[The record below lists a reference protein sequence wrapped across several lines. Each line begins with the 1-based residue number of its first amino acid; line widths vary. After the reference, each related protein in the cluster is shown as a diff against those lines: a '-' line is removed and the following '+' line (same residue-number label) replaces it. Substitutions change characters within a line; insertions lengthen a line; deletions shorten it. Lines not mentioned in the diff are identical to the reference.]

1 MDNQFGKQLSKSVL
15 EIDLQMGE
23 LAGGYAALLAFSTAN
38 GERRLFVA
46 KEEATRICTQLNT
59 LLGELQ
65 KSTKECDKEESRI
78 RKEYQ
83 AACQMVIKTKEK
95 DVELKKQYE
104 GLQIQLL
111 QSKDMKPKNLQVLQ
125 KKVFE
130 ADKSS
135 KKGEADYKAAVEK
148 QNKTRDT
155 YYQLLGGIMGIL
167 EKFDRTR
174 VETMKKLMLE
184 YAKLQEGFAASLS
197 EQLEKFGRAIE
208 NVNVDRDMQSFISK
222 TKSGNKRPPFEAFEP
237 VDNKI
242 IKQLTLS
249 KFPVDFGA
257 RRNTMKK
264 SANLIIPPSGSA
276 IGNVVTGAKTPTVS
290 NSGESSPKLGLSS
303 SSSRKSIGASSAGP
317 LLGLTGSG
325 NGNVSTKNLIG
336 GGNGSTSELKPKQS
350 ETSLSSKSQTTD
362 SSKQSSDLGNAGKQQ
377 GSETV
382 LKKVSVLYDY
392 DANGPEEVSL
402 KAGDVIQVLDLGE
415 GDGWW
420 SGEVLSTKKRGL
432 FPSNFVTDLVNDT
445 VKQSSSSSSNNGG
458 PGADGAL
465 SGKSKNAIA
474 LFAYEPQDP
483 MEIPLL
489 EGNVIEVQSFGEDG
503 WWHGKI
509 ISGPGNIGRVG
520 LFPSNYVST
529 VNTEEEDAS

>member
-83 AACQMVIKTKEK
+83 TVCQTVIKSKEK

-104 GLQIQLL
+104 ALQIQLL

-155 YYQLLGGIMGIL
+155 YYQLLGGILGIL

-174 VETMKKLMLE
+174 VETMKKLMFE
-184 YAKLQEGFAASLS
+184 YSKLQEGFSTSLS
-197 EQLEKFGRAIE
+197 EQLEKFGKAIE
-208 NVNVDRDMQSFISK
+208 NINTDRDMQSFISK

-249 KFPVDFGA
+249 KFPVDFGL

-264 SANLIIPPSGSA
+264 SANLIIPPSSSAAGSVA
-276 IGNVVTGAKTPTVS
+276 AGAKTPTLSS
-290 NSGESSPKLGLSS
+290 NSESSSKPGLST
-303 SSSRKSIGASSAGP
+303 SSSRKSIGASSGGP
-317 LLGLTGSG
+317 LLGLAGS
-325 NGNVSTKNLIG
+325 NVTSMKNVV
-336 GGNGSTSELKPKQS
+336 NGSTSDLKPKQS
-350 ETSLSSKSQTTD
+350 ETSLLSKSQKTD
-362 SSKQSSDLGNAGKQQ
+362 SKPSSDSNSSGGGKQQ
-377 GSETV
+377 ASEAV

-392 DANGPEEVSL
+392 DANSPEEVSL

-432 FPSNFVTDLVNDT
+432 FPSNFVTDLVNDA
-445 VKQSSSSSSNNGG
+445 VNQNSSDAGPVTGG
-458 PGADGAL
+458 GGL
-465 SGKSKNAIA
+465 SGKPKTAIA

-483 MEIPLL
+483 TEIPLL

-529 VNTEEEDAS
+529 LNTEEEDAA